1 VQYSGEIGP
10 ALDRFHRMVAEA
22 RAGG

>member
-10 ALDRFHRMVAEA
+10 ALDRFHRMMAAA
-22 RAGG
+22 RGG